1 MTFDTPAIEATA
13 FLLKSSS
20 RSVRLYVRF
29 PLSLRMVEDFLAV
42 RGITVSHETVRRCLR
57 DLLVSTRSQVAS
69 LPANASSWLG
79 RSGTLNYGSTSPARR
94 DLRFVLRDRPVRRPI
109 SRIADSEATR
119 TQIPIHCGQHSDDC
133 GQLMMN
139 C

>member
-1 MTFDTPAIEATA
+1 MTFDMPAIAATA

-20 RSVRLYVRF
+20 RSVWLYVRF

-69 LPANASSWLG
+69 ECVQLAG
-79 RSGTLNYGSTSPARR
+79 
-94 DLRFVLRDRPVRRPI
+94 PVRNLELRLHIAGTQGLAVRVARQTRPPFDLPD
-109 SRIADSEATR
+109 RHPLTEMPAPDQA
-119 TQIPIHCGQHSDDC
+119 Q
-133 GQLMMN
+133 
-139 C
+139 